1 MGAVR
6 VTLLAAV
13 RRFGGK
19 KAVCVARVSA
29 SRVRGRVTYFNADRT
44 INTFVVATEAMFCA
58 DFKRGVDGPS
68 SPPLLL
74 ASCYPLSFHWFWSTD
89 KLLWT
94 NTRIKS
100 LICHIPHPPP
110 DIHNIQTV
118 FILIHF
124 NVYCHLRGWYL
135 HYNMLFKYCILL
147 KTPSL
152 FVVYSKCR
160 F

>member
-58 DFKRGVDGPS
+58 DFKRGVDGPPSS
-68 SPPLLL
+68 SPPGSLL
-74 ASCYPLSFHWFWSTD
+74 STIVPLILINRQVIMNKHTD
-89 KLLWT
+89 KVSYLSHSPPASRHTQYLNSVHPHSFQCLL
-94 NTRIKS
+94 S
-100 LICHIPHPPP
+100 PPGLISTLYTTCCL
-110 DIHNIQTV
+110 NIV
-118 FILIHF
+118 F
-124 NVYCHLRGWYL
+124 Y
-135 HYNMLFKYCILL
+135 
-147 KTPSL
+147 
-152 FVVYSKCR
+152 
-160 F
+160 